1 MFSGIVEGTGKI
13 VRLIR
18 GADSA
23 RLTID
28 AGEISEGVSVS
39 DSVSISGVCLTVVQK
54 EGTLLSFD
62 AIPETLH
69 RSSLKAVNE
78 GDYVNL
84 ERSLAVGDRIGGHFV
99 QGHVDGTGVLRKV
112 TPADNALI
120 LEIEVP
126 DALLRYMVPKG
137 SVSLDGISLT
147 IVDVLP
153 DAFTVW
159 IIPHTMEITTLKYRK
174 IGDPLNIEVDMIAK
188 YIERLLMDRGALP
201 ADRAGSGS

>member
-54 EGTLLSFD
+54 AGTLLSFD

-78 GDYVNL
+78 GDYVNV

-112 TPADNALI
+112 TPVDNALI
-120 LEIEVP
+120 LEIEIP
-126 DALLRYMVPKG
+126 DDLLRYMVPKG

-147 IVDVLP
+147 IVDLLP

>member
-1 MFSGIVEGTGKI
+1 LFSGIVEGTGKI

-18 GADSA
+18 GEDSA

-28 AGEISEGVSVS
+28 AGELSEGVCVS

-54 EGTLLSFD
+54 EGTQLTFD

-69 RSSLKAVNE
+69 RSSLKSVKE
-78 GDYVNL
+78 GDFVNI
-84 ERSLAVGDRIGGHFV
+84 ERSLAVGQRIGGHFV
-99 QGHVDGTGVLRKV
+99 QGHVDGTGSLRKV
-112 TPADNALI
+112 TPVDNALI
-120 LEIEVP
+120 LEIEVA
-126 DALLRYMVPKG
+126 DNLLRYMVPKG

-188 YIERLLMDRGALP
+188 YIERLLIERGSLS
-201 ADRAGSGS
+201 ADGAVSES

>member
-13 VRLIR
+13 VKLIR
-18 GADSA
+18 GEDSA
-23 RLTID
+23 QLTID

-39 DSVSISGVCLTVVQK
+39 DSVSISGVCLTVVKK
-54 EGTLLSFD
+54 EGTQLSFD

-69 RSSLKAVNE
+69 RSSLKSVEE
-78 GDYVNL
+78 GDSVNL
-84 ERSLAVGDRIGGHFV
+84 ERSLSVGQRIGGHFV
-99 QGHVDGTGVLRKV
+99 QGHVDGTGTLRKV
-112 TPADNALI
+112 TPVDNALI

-126 DALLRYMVPKG
+126 GSLLHYMVPKG

-159 IIPHTMEITTLKYRK
+159 IIPHTMEMTTLKYRQM
-174 IGDPLNIEVDMIAK
+174 GDPLNIEVDMIAK
-188 YIERLLMDRGALP
+188 YIERLLMDRGNLP
-201 ADRAGSGS
+201 ADSALSGN

>member
-54 EGTLLSFD
+54 AGTLLSFD

-78 GDYVNL
+78 GDYVNV

-112 TPADNALI
+112 TPVDNALI
-120 LEIEVP
+120 LEIEIP
-126 DALLRYMVPKG
+126 DDLLRYMVPKG

>member
-18 GADSA
+18 GEDSA

-28 AGEISEGVSVS
+28 AGEISEGVCVS

-54 EGTLLSFD
+54 EGTQLSFD

-112 TPADNALI
+112 TPVDNALI

-126 DALLRYMVPKG
+126 NVLLRYMVPKG

-147 IVDVLP
+147 IVNVLT

-159 IIPHTMEITTLKYRK
+159 IIPHTMEMTTLKYRK
-174 IGDPLNIEVDMIAK
+174 IGDPLNIEVDIIAK

-201 ADRAGSGS
+201 TDRADSGS

>member
-13 VRLIR
+13 VRMIR
-18 GADSA
+18 GEDSA

-28 AGEISEGVSVS
+28 AGELSEGVSVS

-69 RSSLKAVNE
+69 RSSLKSVKE
-78 GDYVNL
+78 GDFVNI
-84 ERSLAVGDRIGGHFV
+84 ERSLAVGQRIGGHFV
-99 QGHVDGTGVLRKV
+99 QGHVDGTGTLRKV

-120 LEIEVP
+120 LTIEVA
-126 DALLRYMVPKG
+126 DNLLRYMVPKG

-174 IGDPLNIEVDMIAK
+174 IGDLLNIEVDMIAK
-188 YIERLLMDRGALP
+188 YIERLLIERGSLS
-201 ADRAGSGS
+201 ADGAVSES